1 MMSKGD
7 RRELDTGEGMS
18 EWQEIR
24 LGDICD
30 IYDGP
35 HATPPK
41 QNSGCIF
48 LGISSL
54 GFDGKI
60 DPSQFEYISEE
71 FYKKWTRR
79 IVPQTDDIVFSYE
92 TKLGV
97 AALLPKNFKCCL
109 GRRMGLMRIK
119 SDVIPRFL
127 LYAYLAP
134 DFQKTIYERTIH
146 GSTVDRIP
154 LKDFPDFPIS
164 IPPLPEQKAIAS
176 ILSSLD
182 DKIDLLHRQNRT
194 LEAIAE
200 TLFRQWFIEEAQ
212 EDWENVSIGQLGRVI
227 TGKTPSTQNQEFW
240 GEAIDF
246 ITPTDF
252 KNYGKYSGIAD
263 RGLSLEGKEIMKNI
277 LIPANSILV
286 TCIGSDMGKVAI
298 SRRECITNQQIN
310 SLIIH
315 SESIYLEYVYQYLKN
330 LYPLLRSIALGGTTM
345 PIINKTDFSS
355 IEIPLPPNEKLEDF
369 NLMTSSFS
377 TKIQYN
383 STQIRTLE
391 KLRDNLLPKLMSGE
405 MRVDL

>member
-212 EDWENVSIGQLGRVI
+212 DDWTEGLLGDLVV
-227 TGKTPSTQNQEFW
+227 F
-240 GEAIDF
+240 
-246 ITPTDF
+246 
-252 KNYGKYSGIAD
+252 NYGKTLKEQERSGAGFPVFGSSGIVGYHENYLVEAPGIVTGRKGTLGVVNYSFD
-263 RGLSLEGKEIMKNI
+263 NFTPIDTTFYITSKIESCELLFEYFLLKELNLGEMNTDSAVPGLNRNLAHGIKIS
-277 LIPANSILV
+277 IPPTAR
-286 TCIGSDMGKVAI
+286 I
-298 SRRECITNQQIN
+298 S
-310 SLIIH
+310 
-315 SESIYLEYVYQYLKN
+315 
-330 LYPLLRSIALGGTTM
+330 
-345 PIINKTDFSS
+345 
-355 IEIPLPPNEKLEDF
+355 DF
-369 NLMTSSFS
+369 NQAVSPIF
-377 TKIQYN
+377 KKVKHHNIQI
-383 STQIRTLE
+383 QTLE
-391 KLRDNLLPKLMSGE
+391 KLRNNLLPKLMSGE
-405 MRVDL
+405 VRVEI

>member
-1 MMSKGD
+1 MNRAKFSGG
-7 RRELDTGEGMS
+7 GEMS
-18 EWQEIR
+18 EWKEVR

-41 QNSGCIF
+41 QSSGCVF

-60 DPSQFEYISEE
+60 DPSQFEYISED
-71 FYKKWTRR
+71 FYTKWTRR
-79 IVPQTDDIVFSYE
+79 ITPQAEDIVFSYE

-97 AALLPKNFKCCL
+97 AALLPKYLKCCL

-119 SDVIPRFL
+119 SDVIPKFL

-134 DFQKTIYERTIH
+134 NFQKTIYERTIH

-154 LKDFPDFPIS
+154 LKDFPDFPIR
-164 IPPLPEQKAIAS
+164 IPSLPEQKAIAS

-182 DKIDLLHRQNRT
+182 DKIDLLHRQNKT

-212 EDWENVSIGQLGRVI
+212 ADWEEVNIGQLGRVI

-252 KNYGKYSGIAD
+252 KNYRKYSEMAD
-263 RGLSLEGKEIMKNI
+263 RGLSLEGKEIMKNV

-286 TCIGSDMGKVAI
+286 TCIGSDMGKVVI
-298 SRRECITNQQIN
+298 SRKECITNQQIN

-315 SESIYLEYVYQYLKN
+315 SASIYLEYVYQCLKN
-330 LYPLLRSIALGGTTM
+330 LYPLLRSMALGGTTM
-345 PIINKTDFSS
+345 PIINKTDFSG
-355 IEIPLPPNEKLEDF
+355 IEILLPPDEKLDEF
-369 NLMTSSFS
+369 NLIASSFNA
-377 TKIQYN
+377 KIQYN
-383 STQIRTLE
+383 STQIQTLE
-391 KLRDNLLPKLMSGE
+391 KLRDILLPKLMSGE
-405 MRVDL
+405 VRVKV